1 MTFLRKARRPIKST
15 TGVAGS
21 NASGAP
27 KEVDCT
33 VPREIC
39 ATDAPR
45 SWARGGGRK
54 SMERRRSGRR
64 RLCAADHAELG
75 SATLWLAS
83 AAARRWPFE
92 RFTECLRTER
102 AHAGHLGRGPC
113 GRTLVVV
120 VVLLTDWNCARDF
133 APSQRHALEDGRIEQ
148 RRPAAASNLLSVL
161 VWGGFCARRLRAARI
176 RVVAVLFVRPSSTL
190 SSRPL
195 LSSARA
201 TVVGPLC
208 LSPVLQRLFISPAL
222 IHVPT
227 DAGPSCYF
235 FNRAWSFAGSPM
247 KRKRF

>member
-1 MTFLRKARRPIKST
+1 
-15 TGVAGS
+15 
-21 NASGAP
+21 
-27 KEVDCT
+27 
-33 VPREIC
+33 
-39 ATDAPR
+39 
-45 SWARGGGRK
+45 
-54 SMERRRSGRR
+54 MERRRSGRR

-148 RRPAAASNLLSVL
+148 RRPAAAASNLLSVL

-176 RVVAVLFVRPSSTL
+176 RVVAVLFVRPSVFH
-190 SSRPL
+190 PL
-195 LSSARA
+195 LSSSS
-201 TVVGPLC
+201 VVGTRYCRGPPLPFTR
-208 LSPVLQRLFISPAL
+208 LSTL
-222 IHVPT
+222 IHFPCA
-227 DAGPSCYF
+227 DSRPD
-235 FNRAWSFAGSPM
+235 
-247 KRKRF
+247 